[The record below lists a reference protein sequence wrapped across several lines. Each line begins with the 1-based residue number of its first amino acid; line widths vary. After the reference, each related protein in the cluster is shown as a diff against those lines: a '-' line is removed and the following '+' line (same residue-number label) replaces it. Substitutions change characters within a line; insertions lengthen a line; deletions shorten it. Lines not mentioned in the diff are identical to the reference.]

1 MTNLLNNTVED
12 IVKKADQKQANNIV
26 LLDLSGISTLA
37 DYFLIMDARNI
48 RLLEALSKDLVDIA
62 EKDGLDIK
70 RVEGQ
75 AKSEWILL
83 DFGDLVIH
91 IFTPEK
97 RQFYNLE
104 RLWSAAKQIN
114 ISKWLNLHV

>member
-12 IVKKADQKQANNIV
+12 LVKKADQKQANNII

-48 RLLEALSKDLVDIA
+48 RLLEALSKDLVNIA

-70 RVEGQ
+70 RVEGR

-91 IFTPEK
+91 LFTPEK

>member
-12 IVKKADQKQANNIV
+12 LVKKADQKQANNII

-48 RLLEALSKDLVDIA
+48 RLLEALSKDLVDTA

-70 RVEGQ
+70 RVEGR

-91 IFTPEK
+91 LLTPEK

>member
-12 IVKKADQKQANNIV
+12 LVKKADQKQANNII

-48 RLLEALSKDLVDIA
+48 RLLEALSKDLVDTA

-70 RVEGQ
+70 RVEGR

-91 IFTPEK
+91 LFTPEK

>member
-12 IVKKADQKQANNIV
+12 LVKKADQKQANNII

-37 DYFLIMDARNI
+37 DYFLIMDVRNI

-70 RVEGQ
+70 RVEGR

-91 IFTPEK
+91 LFTPEK

>member
-1 MTNLLNNTVED
+1 LTNLLNNTVED

>member
-12 IVKKADQKQANNIV
+12 LVKKADQKQANNII

-70 RVEGQ
+70 RVEGR

-83 DFGDLVIH
+83 DFGDLFIH
-91 IFTPEK
+91 LFTPEK

>member
-12 IVKKADQKQANNIV
+12 LVKKADQKQANNIV

>member
-12 IVKKADQKQANNIV
+12 LVKKADQKQANNII

-48 RLLEALSKDLVDIA
+48 RLLEALSKDLVDTA

-70 RVEGQ
+70 RVEGR

>member
-12 IVKKADQKQANNIV
+12 LVKKADQKQANNII

-37 DYFLIMDARNI
+37 DYFLIMDVRNI

-62 EKDGLDIK
+62 EKGGLDIK
-70 RVEGQ
+70 RVEGR

-91 IFTPEK
+91 LFTPEK

>member
-114 ISKWLNLHV
+114 MSKWLNLHV

>member
-48 RLLEALSKDLVDIA
+48 RLLEALSKDLVDID